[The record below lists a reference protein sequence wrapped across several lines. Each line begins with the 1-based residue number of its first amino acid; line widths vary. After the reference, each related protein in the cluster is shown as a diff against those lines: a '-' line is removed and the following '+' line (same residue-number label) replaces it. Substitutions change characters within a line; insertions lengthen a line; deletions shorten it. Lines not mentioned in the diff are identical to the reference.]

1 MAKQIFQIIYLSSA
15 LFVLLMTV
23 THCEQAVDLKSN
35 GADTTY
41 YDVVFRES
49 KAGVYKKWQQGVGSY
64 GYYYTYTD
72 RGRGP
77 VLSEQITLD
86 NNHFIKSQSISGL
99 NYLKDSVYEYF
110 EVNGNWAQWMN
121 SAGKDQ
127 GEFLSEALYF
137 RYDGTPASYEIL
149 AQMLMKAEK
158 KSVKLYPKGLVTL
171 MQKYPI
177 TLGDS
182 ISTQLLMI
190 KGLDMNP
197 VYLWLTNHA
206 LIGKIAGNLHIIR
219 TDFQGYRKEMKVIQ
233 DSLENQYL
241 FQLATDLSQEIDDLI
256 IKNVNIFTA
265 EATLKRNQDV
275 WVRKDKIKAIAP
287 SIQSSVYGKDA
298 RIIDGTGKTL
308 MPGMFDMHTHNTK
321 FRGALHLAGGVTSVR
336 DLANNKQVKALSHQF
351 NSNQIIGPRIVTF
364 CGIIDGPGPFANQ
377 RNVVENLDEGLA
389 EIQVYKDL
397 GYQQI
402 KLYSSIKPAWVK
414 PMADKAHQLGM
425 RVSGHIPAY
434 MTASQAID
442 AGYNEIQHMNMLFLN
457 FISDTIDTRTPL
469 RFTMV
474 ANHGAKLD
482 LSSPEYLTFVKQ
494 LKAHQ
499 ILIDPTLSIFE
510 NMFVATKGMP
520 SPTYEM
526 IVDRL
531 PLINQRSYYKGGLP
545 KPLDGSNRYMV
556 AHERMLD
563 VVYDLYQ
570 KGVDIVPGTDGLPGF
585 LYHRELELF
594 VKSGIPIKE
603 VLKMAT
609 IKSAVI
615 TGVADAYGSIEVGKQ
630 ADLILISG
638 NPLERISDIRKV
650 LWTTQ
655 GGYLYEAE
663 ALYASMGIDKF
674 N

>member
-1 MAKQIFQIIYLSSA
+1 MKQILQITYLPLL
-15 LFVLLMTV
+15 LFVMIMTF
-23 THCEQAVDLKSN
+23 THCEQMTGVKSIAV
-35 GADTTY
+35 DTTY
-41 YDVVFRES
+41 YDVIFRES
-49 KAGVYKKWQQGVGSY
+49 KAGVYKKWQQGSGSY

-86 NNHFIKSQSISGL
+86 NNGFIKSQSISGV
-99 NYLKDSVYEYF
+99 NYLKDSVYEHF
-110 EVNGNWAQWMN
+110 EVNGNLAQWTN

-127 GEFLSEALYF
+127 GEFSSDALYF

-149 AQMLMKAEK
+149 AQGLMNVEN
-158 KSVKLYPKGLVTL
+158 KSVELYPKGSVTL
-171 MQKYPI
+171 MQKNPI
-177 TLGDS
+177 ILGDS
-182 ISTQLLMI
+182 ITTQLLMI

-197 VYLWLTNHA
+197 VYLWLTEQA
-206 LIGKIAGNLHIIR
+206 LIGKITGNLHIIR
-219 TDFQGYRKEMKVIQ
+219 TDFQDYRKEMKVIQ
-233 DSLENQYL
+233 DSLENEYL

-256 IKNVNIFTA
+256 IKNVNIFTV

-275 WVRKDKIKAIAP
+275 WVHKDKIRAIVP
-287 SIQSSVYGKDA
+287 STQSSEYGDDA

-321 FRGALHLAGGVTSVR
+321 FRGALHLAGGITSVR

-351 NSNQIIGPRIVTF
+351 NSNQIIGPRIVAF

-389 EIQVYKDL
+389 EVQAYKDL

-402 KLYSSIKPAWVK
+402 KLYSSIKPEWVK
-414 PMADKAHQLGM
+414 PMADKAHQLDM

-457 FISDTIDTRTPL
+457 FMSDTIDTRTPL

-482 LSSPEYLTFVKQ
+482 LSSSAYLTFVKQ

-510 NMFVATKGMP
+510 NMFVATKGIP

-545 KPLDGSNRYMV
+545 KPVDGSNRYDL

-563 VVYDLYQ
+563 VVYDLYK
-570 KGVDIVPGTDGLPGF
+570 KGVAIVPGTDGLPGF

-594 VKSGIPIKE
+594 VKAGIPVHE

-609 IKSAVI
+609 INAAEI
-615 TGVADAYGSIEVGKQ
+615 TGVAEAYGSIEVGKQ

-638 NPLERISDIRKV
+638 NPLERISDIRNV
-650 LWTTQ
+650 LWTTK
-655 GGYLYEAE
+655 GGYMYEAE
-663 ALYASMGIDKF
+663 ALYASMGIKNF

>member
-1 MAKQIFQIIYLSSA
+1 MKQILQITYLPLL
-15 LFVLLMTV
+15 LFVMIMTF
-23 THCEQAVDLKSN
+23 THCEQMTGVKSIAV
-35 GADTTY
+35 DTTY
-41 YDVVFRES
+41 YDVIFRES
-49 KAGVYKKWQQGVGSY
+49 KAGVYKKWQQGSGSY

-86 NNHFIKSQSISGL
+86 NNGFIKSQSISGV
-99 NYLKDSVYEYF
+99 NYLKDSVYEHF
-110 EVNGNWAQWMN
+110 EVNGNLAHWTN
-121 SAGKDQ
+121 SVGKDQ
-127 GEFLSEALYF
+127 GEFSSDALYF

-149 AQMLMKAEK
+149 AQGLMNVEN
-158 KSVKLYPKGLVTL
+158 KSVELYPKGSVTL
-171 MQKYPI
+171 MQKNPI
-177 TLGDS
+177 ILGDS
-182 ISTQLLMI
+182 ITTQLLMI
-190 KGLDMNP
+190 KGLDINP
-197 VYLWLTNHA
+197 VYLWLTEQA
-206 LIGKIAGNLHIIR
+206 LIGKITGNLHIIR
-219 TDFQGYRKEMKVIQ
+219 TDFQDYRKEMKVIQ
-233 DSLENQYL
+233 DSLENEYL

-256 IKNVNIFTA
+256 IKNVNIFTV

-275 WVRKDKIKAIAP
+275 WVHKDKIRAIVP
-287 SIQSSVYGKDA
+287 NTQSMEYGDDA

-321 FRGALHLAGGVTSVR
+321 FRGALHLAGGITSVR

-351 NSNQIIGPRIVTF
+351 NSNQIIGPRIVAF

-389 EIQVYKDL
+389 EVQAYKDL

-402 KLYSSIKPAWVK
+402 KLYSSIKPEWVK
-414 PMADKAHQLGM
+414 PMADKAHQLDM

-457 FISDTIDTRTPL
+457 FMSDTIDTRTPL

-482 LSSPEYLTFVKQ
+482 LSSSAYLTFVKQ

-510 NMFVATKGMP
+510 NMFVATKGIP

-545 KPLDGSNRYMV
+545 KPVDGSNRYDL

-563 VVYDLYQ
+563 VVYDLYK
-570 KGVDIVPGTDGLPGF
+570 KGVAIVPGTDGLPGF

-594 VKSGIPIKE
+594 VKAGIPVHE

-609 IKSAVI
+609 INAAEI
-615 TGVADAYGSIEVGKQ
+615 TGVAEAYGSIEVGKQ

-638 NPLERISDIRKV
+638 NPLERISDIRNV

-655 GGYLYEAE
+655 GGYMYEAE
-663 ALYASMGIDKF
+663 ALYASMGIKNF

>member
-1 MAKQIFQIIYLSSA
+1 MKQILQITYLPLL
-15 LFVLLMTV
+15 LFVMIMTF
-23 THCEQAVDLKSN
+23 THCEQMTGVKSIAV
-35 GADTTY
+35 DTTY
-41 YDVVFRES
+41 YDVIFRES
-49 KAGVYKKWQQGVGSY
+49 KAGVYKKWQQGSGSY

-86 NNHFIKSQSISGL
+86 NNGFIKSQSISGV
-99 NYLKDSVYEYF
+99 NYLKDSVYEHF
-110 EVNGNWAQWMN
+110 EVNGNLAQWTN

-127 GEFLSEALYF
+127 AEFSRDALYF

-149 AQMLMKAEK
+149 AQGLMNVEN
-158 KSVKLYPKGLVTL
+158 KSVELYPKGSVTL
-171 MQKYPI
+171 MQKNPI
-177 TLGDS
+177 ILGDS
-182 ISTQLLMI
+182 ITTQLLMI

-197 VYLWLTNHA
+197 VYLWLTEQA
-206 LIGKIAGNLHIIR
+206 LIGKITGNLHIIR
-219 TDFQGYRKEMKVIQ
+219 TDFQDYRKEMKVIQ
-233 DSLENQYL
+233 DSLENEYL
-241 FQLATDLSQEIDDLI
+241 FKLATDLSQEIDDLI
-256 IKNVNIFTA
+256 IKNVNISTV
-265 EATLKRNQDV
+265 ESTLKRNQDV
-275 WVRKDKIKAIAP
+275 WVHKDKIRAIVP
-287 SIQSSVYGKDA
+287 STQSSEYGDDA

-321 FRGALHLAGGVTSVR
+321 FRGALHLAGGITSVR

-351 NSNQIIGPRIVTF
+351 NSNQIIGPRIVAF

-389 EIQVYKDL
+389 EVQAYNDL

-402 KLYSSIKPAWVK
+402 KLYSSIKPEWVK
-414 PMADKAHQLGM
+414 PMADKAHQLDM

-457 FISDTIDTRTPL
+457 FMSDTIDTRTPL

-482 LSSPEYLTFVKQ
+482 LSSSAYLTFVKQ

-510 NMFVATKGMP
+510 NMFVATKGIP

-545 KPLDGSNRYMV
+545 KPVDGSNRYDL

-563 VVYDLYQ
+563 VVYDLYK
-570 KGVDIVPGTDGLPGF
+570 KGVAIVPGTDGLPGF

-594 VKSGIPIKE
+594 VKAGIPIHE

-609 IKSAVI
+609 INAAEI
-615 TGVADAYGSIEVGKQ
+615 TGVAEAYGSIEVGKQ

-638 NPLERISDIRKV
+638 NPLERISDIRNV

-655 GGYLYEAE
+655 GGYMYEAE
-663 ALYASMGIDKF
+663 ALYASMGIKNF

>member
-1 MAKQIFQIIYLSSA
+1 MKQILQITYLPLL
-15 LFVLLMTV
+15 LFVMIMTF
-23 THCEQAVDLKSN
+23 THCEQMTGVKSIAV
-35 GADTTY
+35 DTTY
-41 YDVVFRES
+41 YDVIFRES
-49 KAGVYKKWQQGVGSY
+49 KAGVYKKWQQGSGSY

-86 NNHFIKSQSISGL
+86 NNGFIKSQSISGV
-99 NYLKDSVYEYF
+99 NYLKDSVYEHF
-110 EVNGNWAQWMN
+110 EVNGNLAQWTN

-127 GEFLSEALYF
+127 GEFSSDALYF

-149 AQMLMKAEK
+149 AQGLMNVEN
-158 KSVKLYPKGLVTL
+158 KSVELYPKGSVTL
-171 MQKYPI
+171 MQKNPI
-177 TLGDS
+177 ILGDS
-182 ISTQLLMI
+182 ITTQLLMI

-197 VYLWLTNHA
+197 VYLWLTEQA
-206 LIGKIAGNLHIIR
+206 LIGKITGNLHIIR
-219 TDFQGYRKEMKVIQ
+219 TDFQDYRKEMKVIQ
-233 DSLENQYL
+233 DSLENEYL

-256 IKNVNIFTA
+256 IKNVNIFTV

-275 WVRKDKIKAIAP
+275 WVHKDKIRAIVP
-287 SIQSSVYGKDA
+287 STQSSEYGDDA

-321 FRGALHLAGGVTSVR
+321 FRGALHLAGGITSVR

-351 NSNQIIGPRIVTF
+351 NSNQIIGPRIVAF

-389 EIQVYKDL
+389 EVQAYNDL

-402 KLYSSIKPAWVK
+402 KLYSSIKPEWVK
-414 PMADKAHQLGM
+414 PMADKAHQLDM

-457 FISDTIDTRTPL
+457 FMSDTIDTRTPL

-482 LSSPEYLTFVKQ
+482 LSSSAYLTFVKQ

-510 NMFVATKGMP
+510 NMFVATKGIP

-545 KPLDGSNRYMV
+545 KPVDGSNRYDL

-563 VVYDLYQ
+563 VVYDLYK
-570 KGVDIVPGTDGLPGF
+570 KGVAIVPGTDGLPGF

-594 VKSGIPIKE
+594 VKAGIPVHE

-609 IKSAVI
+609 INAAEI
-615 TGVADAYGSIEVGKQ
+615 TGVAEAYGSIEVGKQ

-638 NPLERISDIRKV
+638 NPLERISDIRNV

-655 GGYLYEAE
+655 GGYMYEAE
-663 ALYASMGIDKF
+663 ALYASMGIKNF

>member
-110 EVNGNWAQWMN
+110 EVNGNRAQWIN

-149 AQMLMKAEK
+149 AQVLMKAEK

-457 FISDTIDTRTPL
+457 FMSDTIDTRTPL

-570 KGVDIVPGTDGLPGF
+570 KGVDIVPGTDGLPVF

>member
-1 MAKQIFQIIYLSSA
+1 MKQILQITYLPLL
-15 LFVLLMTV
+15 LFVMIMTF
-23 THCEQAVDLKSN
+23 THCEQMTGVKSIAV
-35 GADTTY
+35 DTTY
-41 YDVVFRES
+41 YDVIFRES
-49 KAGVYKKWQQGVGSY
+49 KAGVYKKWQQGSGSY

-86 NNHFIKSQSISGL
+86 NNGFIKSQSISGV
-99 NYLKDSVYEYF
+99 NYLKDSVYEHF
-110 EVNGNWAQWMN
+110 EVNGNLAQWTN

-127 GEFLSEALYF
+127 GEFSSDALYF

-149 AQMLMKAEK
+149 AQGLMNVEN
-158 KSVKLYPKGLVTL
+158 KSVELYPKGSVTL
-171 MQKYPI
+171 MQKNPI
-177 TLGDS
+177 ILGDS
-182 ISTQLLMI
+182 ITTQLLMI

-197 VYLWLTNHA
+197 VYLWLTEQA
-206 LIGKIAGNLHIIR
+206 LIGKITGNLHIIR
-219 TDFQGYRKEMKVIQ
+219 TDFQDYRKEMKVIQ
-233 DSLENQYL
+233 DSLENEYL

-256 IKNVNIFTA
+256 IKNVNIFTV

-275 WVRKDKIKAIAP
+275 WVHKDKIRAIVP
-287 SIQSSVYGKDA
+287 STQSSEYGDDA

-321 FRGALHLAGGVTSVR
+321 FRGALHLAGGITSVR

-351 NSNQIIGPRIVTF
+351 NSNQIIGPRIVAF

-389 EIQVYKDL
+389 EVQAYKDL

-402 KLYSSIKPAWVK
+402 KLYSSIKPEWVK
-414 PMADKAHQLGM
+414 PMADKAHQLDM

-457 FISDTIDTRTPL
+457 FMSDTIDTRTPL

-482 LSSPEYLTFVKQ
+482 LSSSAYLTFVKQ

-510 NMFVATKGMP
+510 NMFVATKGIP

-545 KPLDGSNRYMV
+545 KPVDGSNRYDL

-563 VVYDLYQ
+563 VVYDLYK
-570 KGVDIVPGTDGLPGF
+570 KGVAIVPGTDGLPGF

-594 VKSGIPIKE
+594 VKAGIPVHE

-609 IKSAVI
+609 INAAEI
-615 TGVADAYGSIEVGKQ
+615 TGVAEAYGSIEVGKQ

-638 NPLERISDIRKV
+638 NPLERISDIRNV

-655 GGYLYEAE
+655 GGYMYEAE
-663 ALYASMGIDKF
+663 ALYASMGIKNF

>member
-1 MAKQIFQIIYLSSA
+1 MKQILQITYLPLL
-15 LFVLLMTV
+15 LFVMIMTF
-23 THCEQAVDLKSN
+23 THCEQMTGVKSIAV
-35 GADTTY
+35 DTTY
-41 YDVVFRES
+41 YDVIFRES
-49 KAGVYKKWQQGVGSY
+49 KAGVYKKWQQGSGSY

-86 NNHFIKSQSISGL
+86 NNGFIKSQSISGV
-99 NYLKDSVYEYF
+99 NYLKDSVYEHF
-110 EVNGNWAQWMN
+110 EVNGNLAQWTN

-127 GEFLSEALYF
+127 VEFLSDALYF

-149 AQMLMKAEK
+149 AQGLMNVEN
-158 KSVKLYPKGLVTL
+158 KSVELYPKGSVTL
-171 MQKYPI
+171 MQKNPI
-177 TLGDS
+177 ILGDS
-182 ISTQLLMI
+182 ITTQLLMI

-197 VYLWLTNHA
+197 VYLWLTEQA
-206 LIGKIAGNLHIIR
+206 LIGKITGNLHIIR
-219 TDFQGYRKEMKVIQ
+219 TDFQDYRKEMKVIQ
-233 DSLENQYL
+233 DSLENEYL
-241 FQLATDLSQEIDDLI
+241 FRLATDLSQEIDDLI
-256 IKNVNIFTA
+256 IKNVNIFTV

-275 WVRKDKIKAIAP
+275 WVHKDKIRAIVP
-287 SIQSSVYGKDA
+287 STQSSEYGDDA

-321 FRGALHLAGGVTSVR
+321 FRGALHLAGGITSVR

-351 NSNQIIGPRIVTF
+351 NSNQIIGPRIVAF

-377 RNVVENLDEGLA
+377 RNVVENLNEGLA
-389 EIQVYKDL
+389 EIQAYKDL

-402 KLYSSIKPAWVK
+402 KLYSSIKPEWVK

-457 FISDTIDTRTPL
+457 FMSDTIDTRTPL

-482 LSSPEYLTFVKQ
+482 LSSSAYLTFVKQ
-494 LKAHQ
+494 LRAHQ

-510 NMFVATKGMP
+510 NMFVANKGKP

-531 PLINQRSYYKGGLP
+531 PLMNQRSYYKGGLP
-545 KPLDGSNRYMV
+545 KPVDGSNRYDL

-563 VVYDLYQ
+563 VVYDLYK
-570 KGVDIVPGTDGLPGF
+570 KGVAIVPGTDGLPGF

-594 VKSGIPIKE
+594 VKAGIPVHE

-609 IKSAVI
+609 INAAEI
-615 TGVADAYGSIEVGKQ
+615 TGVAEAYGSIEVGKQ

-638 NPLERISDIRKV
+638 NPLERISDIRNV

-655 GGYLYEAE
+655 GGYMYEAE
-663 ALYASMGIDKF
+663 ALYASMGIKNF

>member
-1 MAKQIFQIIYLSSA
+1 MKQILQITYLPLL
-15 LFVLLMTV
+15 LFVMIMTF
-23 THCEQAVDLKSN
+23 THCEQMTGVKSIAV
-35 GADTTY
+35 DTTY
-41 YDVVFRES
+41 YDVIFRES
-49 KAGVYKKWQQGVGSY
+49 KAGVYKKWQQGSGSY

-86 NNHFIKSQSISGL
+86 NNGFIKSQSISGV
-99 NYLKDSVYEYF
+99 NYLKDSVYEHF
-110 EVNGNWAQWMN
+110 EVNGNLAQWTN

-127 GEFLSEALYF
+127 GEFSSDALYF

-149 AQMLMKAEK
+149 AQGLMNVEN
-158 KSVKLYPKGLVTL
+158 KSVELYPKGSVTL
-171 MQKYPI
+171 MQKNPI
-177 TLGDS
+177 ILGDS
-182 ISTQLLMI
+182 ITTQLLMI

-197 VYLWLTNHA
+197 VYLWLTEQA
-206 LIGKIAGNLHIIR
+206 LIGKITGNLHIIR
-219 TDFQGYRKEMKVIQ
+219 TDFQDYRKEMKVIQ
-233 DSLENQYL
+233 DSLENEYL

-256 IKNVNIFTA
+256 IKNVNIFTV

-275 WVRKDKIKAIAP
+275 WVHKDKIRAIVP
-287 SIQSSVYGKDA
+287 STQSSEYGDDA

-321 FRGALHLAGGVTSVR
+321 FRGALHLAGGITSVR

-351 NSNQIIGPRIVTF
+351 NSNQIIGPRIVAF

-377 RNVVENLDEGLA
+377 RNVVENLNEGLA
-389 EIQVYKDL
+389 EIQAYKDL

-402 KLYSSIKPAWVK
+402 KLYSSIKPEWVK
-414 PMADKAHQLGM
+414 PMADKAHQLDM

-457 FISDTIDTRTPL
+457 FMSDTIDTRTPL

-482 LSSPEYLTFVKQ
+482 LSSSAYLTFVKQ

-510 NMFVATKGMP
+510 NMFVATKGIP

-545 KPLDGSNRYMV
+545 KPVDGSNRYDL

-563 VVYDLYQ
+563 VVYDLYK
-570 KGVDIVPGTDGLPGF
+570 KGVAIVPGTDGLPGF

-594 VKSGIPIKE
+594 VKAGIPVHE

-609 IKSAVI
+609 INAAEI
-615 TGVADAYGSIEVGKQ
+615 TGVAEAYGSIEVGKQ

-638 NPLERISDIRKV
+638 NPLERISDIRNV

-655 GGYLYEAE
+655 GGYMYEAE
-663 ALYASMGIDKF
+663 ALYASMGIKNF

>member
-1 MAKQIFQIIYLSSA
+1 MKQILQITYLPLL
-15 LFVLLMTV
+15 LFVMIMTF
-23 THCEQAVDLKSN
+23 THCEQMTGVKSIAV
-35 GADTTY
+35 DTTY
-41 YDVVFRES
+41 YDVIFRES
-49 KAGVYKKWQQGVGSY
+49 KAGVYKKWQQGSGSY

-86 NNHFIKSQSISGL
+86 NNGFIKSQSISGV
-99 NYLKDSVYEYF
+99 NYLKDSVYEHF
-110 EVNGNWAQWMN
+110 EVNGNLAQWTN

-127 GEFLSEALYF
+127 GEFSSDALYF

-149 AQMLMKAEK
+149 AQGLMNVGN
-158 KSVKLYPKGLVTL
+158 KSVELYPKGSVTL
-171 MQKYPI
+171 MQKNPI
-177 TLGDS
+177 ILGDS
-182 ISTQLLMI
+182 ITTQLLMI

-197 VYLWLTNHA
+197 VYLWLTEQA
-206 LIGKIAGNLHIIR
+206 LIGKITGNLHIIR
-219 TDFQGYRKEMKVIQ
+219 TDFQDYRKEMKVIQ
-233 DSLENQYL
+233 DSLENEYL

-256 IKNVNIFTA
+256 IKNVNIFTV

-275 WVRKDKIKAIAP
+275 WVHKDKIRAIVP
-287 SIQSSVYGKDA
+287 STQSSEYGDDA

-321 FRGALHLAGGVTSVR
+321 FRGALHLAGGITSVR

-351 NSNQIIGPRIVTF
+351 NSNQIIGPRIVAF

-389 EIQVYKDL
+389 EVQAYKDL

-402 KLYSSIKPAWVK
+402 KLYSSIKPEWVK
-414 PMADKAHQLGM
+414 PMADKAHQLDM

-457 FISDTIDTRTPL
+457 FMSDTIDTRTPL

-482 LSSPEYLTFVKQ
+482 LSSSAYLTFVKQ

-510 NMFVATKGMP
+510 NMFVATKGIP

-545 KPLDGSNRYMV
+545 KPVDGSNRYDL

-563 VVYDLYQ
+563 VVYDLYK
-570 KGVDIVPGTDGLPGF
+570 KGVAIVPGTDGLPGF

-594 VKSGIPIKE
+594 VKAGIPVHE

-609 IKSAVI
+609 INAAEI
-615 TGVADAYGSIEVGKQ
+615 TGVAEAYGSIEVGKQ

-638 NPLERISDIRKV
+638 NPLERISDIRNV

-655 GGYLYEAE
+655 GGYMYEAE
-663 ALYASMGIDKF
+663 ALYASMGIKNF

>member
-1 MAKQIFQIIYLSSA
+1 MKQILQITYLPLL
-15 LFVLLMTV
+15 LFVMIMTF
-23 THCEQAVDLKSN
+23 THCEQMTGVKSIAV
-35 GADTTY
+35 DTTY
-41 YDVVFRES
+41 YDVIFRES
-49 KAGVYKKWQQGVGSY
+49 KAGVYKKWQQGSGSY

-86 NNHFIKSQSISGL
+86 NNGFIKSQSISGV
-99 NYLKDSVYEYF
+99 NYLKDSVYEHF
-110 EVNGNWAQWMN
+110 EVNGNLAQWTN

-127 GEFLSEALYF
+127 GEFSSDALYF

-149 AQMLMKAEK
+149 AQVLMNVEN
-158 KSVKLYPKGLVTL
+158 KSVELYPKGSVTL
-171 MQKYPI
+171 MQKNPI
-177 TLGDS
+177 ILGDS
-182 ISTQLLMI
+182 ITTQLLMI

-197 VYLWLTNHA
+197 VYLWLTEQA
-206 LIGKIAGNLHIIR
+206 LIGKITGNLHIIR
-219 TDFQGYRKEMKVIQ
+219 TDFQDYRKEMKVIQ
-233 DSLENQYL
+233 DSLENEYL

-256 IKNVNIFTA
+256 IKNVNIFTV

-275 WVRKDKIKAIAP
+275 WVHKDKIRAIVP
-287 SIQSSVYGKDA
+287 STQSSEYGDDA

-321 FRGALHLAGGVTSVR
+321 FRGALHLAGGITSVR

-351 NSNQIIGPRIVTF
+351 NSNQIIGPRIVAF

-389 EIQVYKDL
+389 EVQAYKDL

-402 KLYSSIKPAWVK
+402 KLYSSIKPEWVK
-414 PMADKAHQLGM
+414 PMADKAHQLDM

-457 FISDTIDTRTPL
+457 FMSDTIDTRTPL

-482 LSSPEYLTFVKQ
+482 LSSSAYLTFVKQ

-510 NMFVATKGMP
+510 NMFVATKGIP

-545 KPLDGSNRYMV
+545 KPVDGSNRYDL

-563 VVYDLYQ
+563 VVYDLYK
-570 KGVDIVPGTDGLPGF
+570 KGVAIVPGTDGLPGF

-594 VKSGIPIKE
+594 VKAGIPIHE

-609 IKSAVI
+609 INAAEI

-638 NPLERISDIRKV
+638 NPLERISDIRNV

-655 GGYLYEAE
+655 GGYMYEAE
-663 ALYASMGIDKF
+663 ALYASMGIKNF

>member
-1 MAKQIFQIIYLSSA
+1 MKQILQITYLPLL
-15 LFVLLMTV
+15 LFVMIMTF
-23 THCEQAVDLKSN
+23 THCEQMTGVKSIAV
-35 GADTTY
+35 DTTY
-41 YDVVFRES
+41 YDVIFRES
-49 KAGVYKKWQQGVGSY
+49 KAGVYKKWQQGSGSY

-86 NNHFIKSQSISGL
+86 NNGFIKSQSISGV
-99 NYLKDSVYEYF
+99 NYLKDSVYEHF
-110 EVNGNWAQWMN
+110 EVNGNLAQWTN

-127 GEFLSEALYF
+127 GEFSSDALYF

-149 AQMLMKAEK
+149 AQGLMNVEN
-158 KSVKLYPKGLVTL
+158 KSVELYPKGSVTL
-171 MQKYPI
+171 MQKNPI
-177 TLGDS
+177 ILGDS
-182 ISTQLLMI
+182 ITTQLLMI

-197 VYLWLTNHA
+197 VYLWLTEQA
-206 LIGKIAGNLHIIR
+206 LIGKITGNLHIIR
-219 TDFQGYRKEMKVIQ
+219 TDFQDYRKEMKVIQ
-233 DSLENQYL
+233 DSLENEYL

-256 IKNVNIFTA
+256 IKNVNIFTV

-275 WVRKDKIKAIAP
+275 WVHKDKIRAIVP
-287 SIQSSVYGKDA
+287 STQSSEYGDDA

-321 FRGALHLAGGVTSVR
+321 FRGALHLAGGITSVR

-351 NSNQIIGPRIVTF
+351 NSNQIIGPRIVAF

-389 EIQVYKDL
+389 EVQAYNDL

-402 KLYSSIKPAWVK
+402 KLYSSIKPEWVK
-414 PMADKAHQLGM
+414 PMADKAHQLDM

-457 FISDTIDTRTPL
+457 FMSDTIDTRTPL

-482 LSSPEYLTFVKQ
+482 LSSSAYLTFVKQ

-510 NMFVATKGMP
+510 NMFVATKGIP

-545 KPLDGSNRYMV
+545 KPVDGSNRYDL

-563 VVYDLYQ
+563 VVYDLYK
-570 KGVDIVPGTDGLPGF
+570 KGVAIVPGTDGLPGF

-594 VKSGIPIKE
+594 VKAGIPVHE

-609 IKSAVI
+609 INAAEI

-638 NPLERISDIRKV
+638 NPLERISDIRNV

-655 GGYLYEAE
+655 GGYMYESE
-663 ALYASMGIDKF
+663 ALYASMGIKNF

>member
-1 MAKQIFQIIYLSSA
+1 MKQKLQIAYLPLLLFAMIMIF
-15 LFVLLMTV
+15 
-23 THCEQAVDLKSN
+23 THCEQMTGIKSN
-35 GADTTY
+35 TVDTTY
-41 YDVVFRES
+41 YDVIFRES
-49 KAGVYKKWQQGVGSY
+49 KAGVYKKWQEGSGSY

-86 NNHFIKSQSISGL
+86 NNGFIKSQSISGV
-99 NYLKDSVYEYF
+99 NYLKDSVYEHF
-110 EVNGNWAQWMN
+110 EVNGNLAQWTN

-127 GEFLSEALYF
+127 GEFSSDALYF

-149 AQMLMKAEK
+149 AQGLMNVEN
-158 KSVKLYPKGLVTL
+158 KSVELYPKGSVTL
-171 MQKYPI
+171 MQKNPI
-177 TLGDS
+177 ILGDS
-182 ISTQLLMI
+182 ITTQLLMI

-197 VYLWLTNHA
+197 VYLWLTEQA
-206 LIGKIAGNLHIIR
+206 LIGKITGNLHIIR
-219 TDFQGYRKEMKVIQ
+219 TDFQDYRKEMKVIQ
-233 DSLENQYL
+233 DSLENEYL
-241 FQLATDLSQEIDDLI
+241 FKLATDLSQEIDDLI
-256 IKNVNIFTA
+256 IKNVNIFTV

-275 WVRKDKIKAIAP
+275 WVHKDKIRAIVP
-287 SIQSSVYGKDA
+287 STQSSEYGDDA

-321 FRGALHLAGGVTSVR
+321 FRGALHLAGGITSVR

-389 EIQVYKDL
+389 EVQAYNDL

-402 KLYSSIKPAWVK
+402 KLYSSIKPEWVK
-414 PMADKAHQLGM
+414 PMADKAHQLDM

-457 FISDTIDTRTPL
+457 FMSDTIDTRTPL

-482 LSSPEYLTFVKQ
+482 LSSSAYLTFVKQ

-510 NMFVATKGMP
+510 NMFVATKGIP

-545 KPLDGSNRYMV
+545 KPVDGSNRYDL

-563 VVYDLYQ
+563 VVYDLYK

-594 VKSGIPIKE
+594 VKAGIPVHE

-609 IKSAVI
+609 INAAEI
-615 TGVADAYGSIEVGKQ
+615 TGVAEAYGSIEVGKQ

-638 NPLERISDIRKV
+638 NPLERISDIRNV

-655 GGYLYEAE
+655 GGYMYEAE
-663 ALYASMGIDKF
+663 ALYASMGIKNF

>member
-110 EVNGNWAQWMN
+110 EVNGNRAQWIN

-457 FISDTIDTRTPL
+457 FMSDTIDTRTPL

>member
-1 MAKQIFQIIYLSSA
+1 MKQILQIIYLPLL
-15 LFVLLMTV
+15 LFVMIMTF
-23 THCEQAVDLKSN
+23 THCEQMTGIKSIAV
-35 GADTTY
+35 DTTY
-41 YDVVFRES
+41 YDVIFRES
-49 KAGVYKKWQQGVGSY
+49 KAGVYKKWQQGSGSY

-86 NNHFIKSQSISGL
+86 NNGFIKSQSISGV
-99 NYLKDSVYEYF
+99 NYLKDSVYEHF
-110 EVNGNWAQWMN
+110 EVNGNLAQWTN

-127 GEFLSEALYF
+127 VEFLSDALYF

-149 AQMLMKAEK
+149 AQGLMNVEN
-158 KSVKLYPKGLVTL
+158 KSVELYPKGSVTL
-171 MQKYPI
+171 MQKNPI
-177 TLGDS
+177 ILGDS
-182 ISTQLLMI
+182 ITTQLLMI

-197 VYLWLTNHA
+197 VYLWLTEQA
-206 LIGKIAGNLHIIR
+206 LIGKITGNLHIIR

-389 EIQVYKDL
+389 EIQAYKDL

-457 FISDTIDTRTPL
+457 FMSDTIDTRTPL

>member
-1 MAKQIFQIIYLSSA
+1 MKQILQITYLPLL
-15 LFVLLMTV
+15 LFVMIMTF
-23 THCEQAVDLKSN
+23 THCEQMTGVKSIAV
-35 GADTTY
+35 DTTY
-41 YDVVFRES
+41 YDVIFRES
-49 KAGVYKKWQQGVGSY
+49 KAGVYKKWQQGSGSY

-86 NNHFIKSQSISGL
+86 NNGFIKSQSISGV
-99 NYLKDSVYEYF
+99 NYLKDSVYEHF
-110 EVNGNWAQWMN
+110 EVNGNLAQWTN

-127 GEFLSEALYF
+127 GEFSSDALYF

-149 AQMLMKAEK
+149 AQGLMNVEN
-158 KSVKLYPKGLVTL
+158 KSVELYPKGAVTL
-171 MQKYPI
+171 MQKYSI
-177 TLGDS
+177 ILGDS
-182 ISTQLLMI
+182 ITTQLLMI

-197 VYLWLTNHA
+197 VYLWLTEQA
-206 LIGKIAGNLHIIR
+206 LIGKITGNLHIIR
-219 TDFQGYRKEMKVIQ
+219 TDFQDYRKEMKVIQ
-233 DSLENQYL
+233 DSLENEYL

-256 IKNVNIFTA
+256 IKNVNIFTV

-275 WVRKDKIKAIAP
+275 WVHKDKIRAIVP
-287 SIQSSVYGKDA
+287 NTQSMEYGDDA

-321 FRGALHLAGGVTSVR
+321 FRGALHLAGGITSVR

-351 NSNQIIGPRIVTF
+351 NSNQIIGPRIVAF

-389 EIQVYKDL
+389 EVQAYKDL

-402 KLYSSIKPAWVK
+402 KLYSSIKPEWVK

-457 FISDTIDTRTPL
+457 FMSDTIDTRTPL

-482 LSSPEYLTFVKQ
+482 LSSSAYLTFVKQ

-510 NMFVATKGMP
+510 NMFVATKGIP

-545 KPLDGSNRYMV
+545 KPVDGSNRYDL

-563 VVYDLYQ
+563 VVYDLYK
-570 KGVDIVPGTDGLPGF
+570 KGVAIVPGTDGLPGF

-594 VKSGIPIKE
+594 VKAGIPVHE

-609 IKSAVI
+609 INAAEI
-615 TGVADAYGSIEVGKQ
+615 TGVAEAYGSIEVGKQ

-638 NPLERISDIRKV
+638 NPLERISDIRNV

-655 GGYLYEAE
+655 GGYMYEAK
-663 ALYASMGIDKF
+663 ALYASMGIKNF

>member
-1 MAKQIFQIIYLSSA
+1 MKQILQITYLPLL
-15 LFVLLMTV
+15 LFVMIMTF
-23 THCEQAVDLKSN
+23 THCEQMTGVKSIAV
-35 GADTTY
+35 DTTY
-41 YDVVFRES
+41 YDVIFRES
-49 KAGVYKKWQQGVGSY
+49 KAGVYKKWQQGSGSY

-86 NNHFIKSQSISGL
+86 NNGFIKSQSISGV
-99 NYLKDSVYEYF
+99 NYLKDSVYEHF
-110 EVNGNWAQWMN
+110 EVNGNLAQWTN

-127 GEFLSEALYF
+127 GEFSSDALYF

-149 AQMLMKAEK
+149 AQGLMNVEN
-158 KSVKLYPKGLVTL
+158 KSVELYPKGSVTL
-171 MQKYPI
+171 MQKNPI
-177 TLGDS
+177 ILGDS
-182 ISTQLLMI
+182 ITTQLLMI

-197 VYLWLTNHA
+197 VYLWLTEQA
-206 LIGKIAGNLHIIR
+206 LIGKITGNLHIIR
-219 TDFQGYRKEMKVIQ
+219 TDFQDYRKEMKVIQ
-233 DSLENQYL
+233 DSLENEYL

-256 IKNVNIFTA
+256 IKNVNIFTV

-275 WVRKDKIKAIAP
+275 WVHKDKIRAIVP
-287 SIQSSVYGKDA
+287 STQSSEYGDDA

-351 NSNQIIGPRIVTF
+351 NSNQIIGPRIVAF

-389 EIQVYKDL
+389 EVQAYKDL

-402 KLYSSIKPAWVK
+402 KLYSSIKPEWVK
-414 PMADKAHQLGM
+414 PMADKAHQLDM

-457 FISDTIDTRTPL
+457 FMSDTIDTRTPL

-482 LSSPEYLTFVKQ
+482 LSSSAYLTFVKQ

-510 NMFVATKGMP
+510 NMFVATKGIP

-545 KPLDGSNRYMV
+545 KPVDGSNRYDL

-563 VVYDLYQ
+563 VVYDLYK
-570 KGVDIVPGTDGLPGF
+570 KGVAIVPGTDGLPGF

-594 VKSGIPIKE
+594 VKAGIPVHE

-609 IKSAVI
+609 INAAEI
-615 TGVADAYGSIEVGKQ
+615 TGVAEAYGSIEVGKQ

-638 NPLERISDIRKV
+638 NPLERISDIRNV

-655 GGYLYEAE
+655 GGYMYEAE
-663 ALYASMGIDKF
+663 ALYASMGIKNF

>member
-1 MAKQIFQIIYLSSA
+1 MKQILQITYLPLL
-15 LFVLLMTV
+15 LFVMIMTF
-23 THCEQAVDLKSN
+23 THCEQMTGVKSIAV
-35 GADTTY
+35 DTTY
-41 YDVVFRES
+41 YDVIFRES
-49 KAGVYKKWQQGVGSY
+49 KAGVYKKWQQGSGSY

-86 NNHFIKSQSISGL
+86 NNGFIKSQSISGV
-99 NYLKDSVYEYF
+99 NYLKDSVYEHF
-110 EVNGNWAQWMN
+110 EVNGNLAQWTN

-127 GEFLSEALYF
+127 GEFSSDALYF

-149 AQMLMKAEK
+149 AQGLMNVEN
-158 KSVKLYPKGLVTL
+158 KSVELYPKGSVTL
-171 MQKYPI
+171 MQKNPI
-177 TLGDS
+177 ILGDS
-182 ISTQLLMI
+182 ITTQLLMI

-197 VYLWLTNHA
+197 VYLWLTEQA
-206 LIGKIAGNLHIIR
+206 LIGKITGNLHIIR
-219 TDFQGYRKEMKVIQ
+219 TDFQDYRKEMKVIQ
-233 DSLENQYL
+233 DSLENEYL

-256 IKNVNIFTA
+256 IKNVNIFTV

-275 WVRKDKIKAIAP
+275 WVHKDKIRAIVP
-287 SIQSSVYGKDA
+287 STQSSEYGDDA

-321 FRGALHLAGGVTSVR
+321 FRGALHLAGGITSVR

-351 NSNQIIGPRIVTF
+351 NSNQIIGPRIVAF

-389 EIQVYKDL
+389 EVQAYKDL

-402 KLYSSIKPAWVK
+402 KLYSSIKPEWVK
-414 PMADKAHQLGM
+414 PMADKAHQLDM

-457 FISDTIDTRTPL
+457 FMSDTIDTRTPL

-482 LSSPEYLTFVKQ
+482 LSSSAYLTFVKQ

-510 NMFVATKGMP
+510 NMFVATKGKP

-531 PLINQRSYYKGGLP
+531 PLMNQRSYYKGGLP
-545 KPLDGSNRYMV
+545 KPVDGSNRYDL

-563 VVYDLYQ
+563 VVYDLYK
-570 KGVDIVPGTDGLPGF
+570 KGVAIVPGTDGLPGF

-594 VKSGIPIKE
+594 VKAGIPVHE

-609 IKSAVI
+609 INAAEI
-615 TGVADAYGSIEVGKQ
+615 TGVAEAYGSIEVGKQ

-638 NPLERISDIRKV
+638 NPLERISDIRNV

-655 GGYLYEAE
+655 GGYMYEAE
-663 ALYASMGIDKF
+663 ALYASMGIKNF

>member
-1 MAKQIFQIIYLSSA
+1 MKQILQITYLPLL
-15 LFVLLMTV
+15 LFVMIMTF
-23 THCEQAVDLKSN
+23 THCEQMTGVKSIAV
-35 GADTTY
+35 DTTY
-41 YDVVFRES
+41 YDVIFRES
-49 KAGVYKKWQQGVGSY
+49 KAGVYKKWQQGSGSY

-86 NNHFIKSQSISGL
+86 NNGFIKSQSISGV
-99 NYLKDSVYEYF
+99 NYLKDSVYEHF
-110 EVNGNWAQWMN
+110 EVNGNLAQWTN

-127 GEFLSEALYF
+127 VEFLSDALYF

-149 AQMLMKAEK
+149 AQGLMNVEN
-158 KSVKLYPKGLVTL
+158 KSVELYPKGSVTL
-171 MQKYPI
+171 MQKNPI
-177 TLGDS
+177 ILGDS
-182 ISTQLLMI
+182 ITTQLLMI

-197 VYLWLTNHA
+197 VYLWLTEQA
-206 LIGKIAGNLHIIR
+206 LIGKITGNLHIIR
-219 TDFQGYRKEMKVIQ
+219 TDFQDYRKEMKVIQ
-233 DSLENQYL
+233 DSLENEYL

-256 IKNVNIFTA
+256 IKNVNIFTV

-275 WVRKDKIKAIAP
+275 WVHKDKIRAIVP
-287 SIQSSVYGKDA
+287 STQSSEYGDDA

-321 FRGALHLAGGVTSVR
+321 FRGALHLAGGITSVR

-351 NSNQIIGPRIVTF
+351 NSNQIIGPRIVAF

-389 EIQVYKDL
+389 EVQAYKDL

-402 KLYSSIKPAWVK
+402 KLYSSIKPEWVK
-414 PMADKAHQLGM
+414 PMADKAHQLDM

-457 FISDTIDTRTPL
+457 FMSDTIDTRTPL

-482 LSSPEYLTFVKQ
+482 LSSSAYLTFVKQ

-510 NMFVATKGMP
+510 NMFVATKGIP

-545 KPLDGSNRYMV
+545 KPVDGSNRYDL

-563 VVYDLYQ
+563 VVYDLYK
-570 KGVDIVPGTDGLPGF
+570 KGVAIVPGTDGLPGF

-594 VKSGIPIKE
+594 VKAGIPVHE

-609 IKSAVI
+609 INAAEI
-615 TGVADAYGSIEVGKQ
+615 TGVAEAYGSIEVGKQ

-638 NPLERISDIRKV
+638 NPLERISDIRNV

-655 GGYLYEAE
+655 GGYMYEAE
-663 ALYASMGIDKF
+663 ALYASMGIKNF

>member
-1 MAKQIFQIIYLSSA
+1 MKQILQITYLPLL
-15 LFVLLMTV
+15 LFVMIMTF
-23 THCEQAVDLKSN
+23 THCEQMTGVKSIAV
-35 GADTTY
+35 DTTY
-41 YDVVFRES
+41 YDVIFRES
-49 KAGVYKKWQQGVGSY
+49 KAGVYKKWQQGSGSY

-86 NNHFIKSQSISGL
+86 NNGFIKSQSISGV
-99 NYLKDSVYEYF
+99 NYLKDSVYEHF
-110 EVNGNWAQWMN
+110 EVNGNLAQWTN

-127 GEFLSEALYF
+127 GEFSSDALYF

-149 AQMLMKAEK
+149 AQGLMNVEN
-158 KSVKLYPKGLVTL
+158 KSVELYPKGSVTL
-171 MQKYPI
+171 MQKNPI
-177 TLGDS
+177 ILGDS
-182 ISTQLLMI
+182 ITTQLLMI

-197 VYLWLTNHA
+197 VYLWLTEQA
-206 LIGKIAGNLHIIR
+206 LIGKITGNLHIIR
-219 TDFQGYRKEMKVIQ
+219 TDFQDYRKEMKVIQ
-233 DSLENQYL
+233 DSLENEYL
-241 FQLATDLSQEIDDLI
+241 FRLATDLSQEIDDLI
-256 IKNVNIFTA
+256 IKNVNIFTV

-275 WVRKDKIKAIAP
+275 WVHKDKIRAIVP
-287 SIQSSVYGKDA
+287 STQSSEYGDDA

-321 FRGALHLAGGVTSVR
+321 FRGALHLAGGITSVR

-351 NSNQIIGPRIVTF
+351 NSNQIIGPRIVAF

-389 EIQVYKDL
+389 EVQAYKDL

-402 KLYSSIKPAWVK
+402 KLYSSIKPEWVK
-414 PMADKAHQLGM
+414 PMADKAHQLDM

-457 FISDTIDTRTPL
+457 FMSDTIDTRTPL

-482 LSSPEYLTFVKQ
+482 LSSSAYLTFVKQ

-510 NMFVATKGMP
+510 NMFVATKGIP

-545 KPLDGSNRYMV
+545 KPVDGSNRYDL

-563 VVYDLYQ
+563 VVYDLYK
-570 KGVDIVPGTDGLPGF
+570 KGVAIVPGTDGLPGF

-594 VKSGIPIKE
+594 VKAGIPVHE

-609 IKSAVI
+609 INAAEI
-615 TGVADAYGSIEVGKQ
+615 TGVAEAYGSIEVGKQ

-638 NPLERISDIRKV
+638 NPLERISDIRNV

-655 GGYLYEAE
+655 GGYMYEAE
-663 ALYASMGIDKF
+663 ALYASMGIKNF

>member
-1 MAKQIFQIIYLSSA
+1 MKQILQITYLPLL
-15 LFVLLMTV
+15 LFVMIMTF
-23 THCEQAVDLKSN
+23 THCEQMTGVKSIAV
-35 GADTTY
+35 DTTY
-41 YDVVFRES
+41 YDVIFRES
-49 KAGVYKKWQQGVGSY
+49 KAGVYKKWQQGSGSY

-86 NNHFIKSQSISGL
+86 NNGFIKSQSISGV
-99 NYLKDSVYEYF
+99 NYLKDSVYEHF
-110 EVNGNWAQWMN
+110 EVNGNLAQWTN
-121 SAGKDQ
+121 SAGKDH
-127 GEFLSEALYF
+127 GEFSSDALYF

-149 AQMLMKAEK
+149 AQGLMNVEN
-158 KSVKLYPKGLVTL
+158 KSVELYPKGSVTL
-171 MQKYPI
+171 MQKNPI
-177 TLGDS
+177 ILGDS
-182 ISTQLLMI
+182 ITTQLLMI

-197 VYLWLTNHA
+197 VYLWLTEQA
-206 LIGKIAGNLHIIR
+206 LIGKITGNLHIIR
-219 TDFQGYRKEMKVIQ
+219 TDFQDYRKEMKVIQ
-233 DSLENQYL
+233 DSLENEYL

-256 IKNVNIFTA
+256 IKNVNIFTV

-275 WVRKDKIKAIAP
+275 WVHKDKIRAIVP
-287 SIQSSVYGKDA
+287 STQSSEYGDDA

-321 FRGALHLAGGVTSVR
+321 FRGALHLAGGITSVR

-351 NSNQIIGPRIVTF
+351 NSNQIIGPRIVAF

-389 EIQVYKDL
+389 EVQAYKDL

-402 KLYSSIKPAWVK
+402 KLYSSIKPEWVK
-414 PMADKAHQLGM
+414 PMADKAHQLDM

-457 FISDTIDTRTPL
+457 FMSDTIDTRTPL

-482 LSSPEYLTFVKQ
+482 LSSSAYLTFVKQ

-510 NMFVATKGMP
+510 NMFVATKGIP

-545 KPLDGSNRYMV
+545 KPVDGSNRYDL

-563 VVYDLYQ
+563 VVYDLYK
-570 KGVDIVPGTDGLPGF
+570 KGVAIVPGTDGLPGF

-594 VKSGIPIKE
+594 VKAGIPVHE

-609 IKSAVI
+609 INAAEI
-615 TGVADAYGSIEVGKQ
+615 TGVAEAYGSIEVGKQ

-638 NPLERISDIRKV
+638 NPLERISDIRNV

-655 GGYLYEAE
+655 GGYMYEAE
-663 ALYASMGIDKF
+663 ALYASMGIKNF

>member
-1 MAKQIFQIIYLSSA
+1 MKQILQITYLPLL
-15 LFVLLMTV
+15 LFVMIMTF
-23 THCEQAVDLKSN
+23 THCEQMTGVKSIAV
-35 GADTTY
+35 DTTY
-41 YDVVFRES
+41 YDVIFRES
-49 KAGVYKKWQQGVGSY
+49 KAGVYKKWQQGSGSY
-64 GYYYTYTD
+64 SYYYTYTD

-86 NNHFIKSQSISGL
+86 NNGFIKSQSISGV
-99 NYLKDSVYEYF
+99 NYLKDSVYEHF
-110 EVNGNWAQWMN
+110 EVNGNLAQWTN

-127 GEFLSEALYF
+127 GEFSSDALYF

-149 AQMLMKAEK
+149 AQGLMNVEN
-158 KSVKLYPKGLVTL
+158 KSVELYPKGSVTL
-171 MQKYPI
+171 MQKNPI
-177 TLGDS
+177 ILGDS
-182 ISTQLLMI
+182 ITTQLLMI

-197 VYLWLTNHA
+197 VYLWLTEQA
-206 LIGKIAGNLHIIR
+206 LIGKITGNLHIIR
-219 TDFQGYRKEMKVIQ
+219 TDFQDYRKEMKVIQ
-233 DSLENQYL
+233 DSLENEYL

-256 IKNVNIFTA
+256 IKNVNIFTV

-275 WVRKDKIKAIAP
+275 WVHKDKIRAIVP
-287 SIQSSVYGKDA
+287 STQSSEYGDDA

-321 FRGALHLAGGVTSVR
+321 FRGALHLAGGITSVR
-336 DLANNKQVKALSHQF
+336 DLANNKEVKALSHQF
-351 NSNQIIGPRIVTF
+351 NSNQIIGPRIVAF

-389 EIQVYKDL
+389 EVQAYNDL

-402 KLYSSIKPAWVK
+402 KLYSSIKPEWVK
-414 PMADKAHQLGM
+414 PMADKAHQLDM

-457 FISDTIDTRTPL
+457 FMSDTIDTRTPL

-482 LSSPEYLTFVKQ
+482 LSSSAYLTFVKQ

-510 NMFVATKGMP
+510 NMFVATKGIP

-545 KPLDGSNRYMV
+545 KPVDGSNRYDL

-563 VVYDLYQ
+563 VVYDLYK
-570 KGVDIVPGTDGLPGF
+570 KGVAIVPGTDGLPGF

-594 VKSGIPIKE
+594 VKAGIPVHE

-609 IKSAVI
+609 INAAEI
-615 TGVADAYGSIEVGKQ
+615 TGVAEAYGSIEVGKQ

-638 NPLERISDIRKV
+638 NPLERISDIRNV

-655 GGYLYEAE
+655 GGYMYEAE
-663 ALYASMGIDKF
+663 ALYASMGIKNF

>member
-1 MAKQIFQIIYLSSA
+1 MKQILQITYLPLL
-15 LFVLLMTV
+15 LFVMIMTF
-23 THCEQAVDLKSN
+23 THCEQMTGVKSIAV
-35 GADTTY
+35 DTTY
-41 YDVVFRES
+41 YDVIFRES
-49 KAGVYKKWQQGVGSY
+49 KAGVYKKWQQGSGSY

-86 NNHFIKSQSISGL
+86 NNGFIKSQSISGV
-99 NYLKDSVYEYF
+99 NYLKDSVYEHF
-110 EVNGNWAQWMN
+110 EVNGNRAQWTN

-127 GEFLSEALYF
+127 DEFSSDALYF

-149 AQMLMKAEK
+149 AQGLMNVEN
-158 KSVKLYPKGLVTL
+158 KSVELYPKGSVTL
-171 MQKYPI
+171 MQKNPI
-177 TLGDS
+177 ILGDS
-182 ISTQLLMI
+182 ITTQLLMI

-197 VYLWLTNHA
+197 VYLWLTEQA
-206 LIGKIAGNLHIIR
+206 LIGKITGNLHIIR
-219 TDFQGYRKEMKVIQ
+219 TDFQDYRKEMKVIQ
-233 DSLENQYL
+233 DSLENEYL

-256 IKNVNIFTA
+256 IKNVNIFTV

-275 WVRKDKIKAIAP
+275 WVHKDKIRAIVP
-287 SIQSSVYGKDA
+287 STQSSEYGDDA

-321 FRGALHLAGGVTSVR
+321 FRGALHLAGGITSVR

-351 NSNQIIGPRIVTF
+351 NSNQIIGPRIVAF

-389 EIQVYKDL
+389 EVQAYKDL

-402 KLYSSIKPAWVK
+402 KLYSSIKPEWVK
-414 PMADKAHQLGM
+414 PMADKAHQLDM

-457 FISDTIDTRTPL
+457 FMSDTIDTRTPL

-482 LSSPEYLTFVKQ
+482 LSSSAYLTFVKQ

-510 NMFVATKGMP
+510 NMFVATKGIP

-545 KPLDGSNRYMV
+545 KPVDGSNRYDL

-563 VVYDLYQ
+563 VVYDLYK
-570 KGVDIVPGTDGLPGF
+570 KGVAIVPGTDGLPGF

-594 VKSGIPIKE
+594 VKAGIPVHE

-609 IKSAVI
+609 INAAEI
-615 TGVADAYGSIEVGKQ
+615 TGVAEAYGSIEVGKQ

-638 NPLERISDIRKV
+638 NPLERISDIRNV

-655 GGYLYEAE
+655 GGYMYEAE
-663 ALYASMGIDKF
+663 ALYASMGIKNF